1 MISSPAGFDP
11 TFAEITLYHISALPN
26 EPPEIS
32 GRGSNYA
39 YGDTLDLNCSSKPS
53 YPPSKL
59 TWSAQYHEFNAWNML
74 TNLRYINDEA
84 AQPSWVED
92 SLSKTEAQL
101 YHSEA
106 RLTMRIGSRWKLVR
120 PADFYHQF

>member
-1 MISSPAGFDP
+1 
-11 TFAEITLYHISALPN
+11 
-26 EPPEIS
+26 
-32 GRGSNYA
+32 
-39 YGDTLDLNCSSKPS
+39 
-53 YPPSKL
+53 
-59 TWSAQYHEFNAWNML
+59 ML

-106 RLTMRIGSRWKLVR
+106 RLTMRIGSR
-120 PADFYHQF
+120 